1 MSTPKSVVKVIKTE
15 GGGEIKITDNFDQ
28 TKYFIIELSRAAMRD
43 VGKYIKRMWQIAYDN
58 AHAKRTGK
66 GRKAT
71 KAKVW
76 ASAKTKYPRVEVGLD
91 SQADGFYSYFQEFG
105 TSKTPREAILQNAVQ
120 DHIADIIRIESQYLS
135 SLEGEASRLEAMIDE
150 GDWEEDGD
158 ED

>member
-1 MSTPKSVVKVIKTE
+1 MSAPKSVVKVIKSD
-15 GGGEIKITDNFDQ
+15 GKGEIKITDSFDQ
-28 TKYFIIELSRAAMRD
+28 AQYYIMELSRAAMRD

-91 SQADGFYSYFQEFG
+91 SQADGFYAYFQEFG
-105 TSKTPREAILQNAVQ
+105 TSKTPREAILQRTVY
-120 DHIADIIRIESQYLS
+120 DHIPDIIRIESQYLNA
-135 SLEGEASRLEAMIDE
+135 LEGEASRLESMVDE
-150 GDWEEDGD
+150 GDWEDD